1 MSDDFHTHPKPG
13 TFTHY
18 PTDFERLEAAEAHIK
33 RLAAENQYQAN
44 LLGNAYG
51 AIADWTDLPS
61 DTRPAKAIEHLGR
74 EVERLT
80 AELAEADKLLR
91 VHEATDDARLAA
103 AEAREKSLRAIMRE
117 MVEHPGWL
125 DAWEL
130 QDISGEWYRRASEI
144 V

>member
-1 MSDDFHTHPKPG
+1 MVVVSVVSGMGFG
-13 TFTHY
+13 
-18 PTDFERLEAAEAHIK
+18 EVCRLE
-33 RLAAENQYQAN
+33 
-44 LLGNAYG
+44 G
-51 AIADWTDLPS
+51 
-61 DTRPAKAIEHLGR
+61 
-74 EVERLT
+74 EVVRLT

-130 QDISGEWYRRASEI
+130 QDISGEWYRRAGE
-144 V
+144 VT